1 MTVMVV
7 PMASP
12 DLPGHDPA
20 LPDHDPDLPEYDLAP
35 RGLSAAPRDD
45 RTDHLSDVYDPA
57 TLAAINAGVATGGGL
72 DWRHRQALG
81 SPAESRCGDGRVNGS
96 SEGCRPGA
104 SRPAPGSTGTDTAR
118 TGRRGMG
125 AVSLAGALWLGA
137 LTGLGEAF
145 GDEDLQPH
153 VGWWVPAATDPGT
166 EAVSVHLV
174 PGAPAASH
182 VVVRQWLLAGH

>member
-1 MTVMVV
+1 MVV
-7 PMASP
+7 PMVS
-12 DLPGHDPA
+12 
-20 LPDHDPDLPEYDLAP
+20 PDLPEYDLAP

-45 RTDHLSDVYDPA
+45 RTDHRPDDRPDDGPDDRTDHLSDVYDPA
-57 TLAAINAGVATGGGL
+57 TLAAIDAGVATGGGL
-72 DWRHRQALG
+72 DRPYRQALG
-81 SPAESRCGDGRVNGS
+81 SPAESGCGDRRVNGS
-96 SEGCRPGA
+96 IEGCRSGA
-104 SRPAPGSTGTDTAR
+104 SRPAPGSTATDTAR
-118 TGRRGMG
+118 TGHRGMG

-153 VGWWVPAATDPGT
+153 VGWWVPAATDSGT